1 MKKLTLFLVATLF
14 SALSFAALNPYA
26 YGLKSKL
33 SDDEKTVT
41 ITYKLNAPATAVSVV
56 VLDGETVLKTQSSTG
71 ITQGEHSVAI
81 STDGFPKGKTLKWK
95 VEVKGAAVS
104 SFTMHDVKYNAYHP
118 SSVDIDNNPESVH
131 FGRILCN
138 ESMQKVKGLTKASDA
153 ATNGKNYLGT
163 ENGAGI
169 FEFNAAFEYV
179 DGYNG
184 GKTFPTNRYGVTGTA
199 SANQAYVPRRIRIS
213 DDGRIFVTSLNSEG
227 DVLWEL
233 NPDNLNEWT
242 TVIADGTR
250 STKTNETRNIIDGSG
265 NFIAGPN
272 VGFDVHGSGE
282 NLKLVMLS
290 SADEGW
296 SFTQSAFKCVEYK
309 LGTAKTWNKQPSK
322 IIFNNL
328 ALYPLQ
334 AQVQYDKDGGV
345 WFTQYNSATNNTT
358 KPGLAHWNVNNT
370 NQTPDNI
377 IARNNTRNAGFRY
390 NNDYTKVI
398 IANNSGNAS
407 IYDVTLD
414 QNGVPQ
420 LSNEVAVNMTAMGS
434 NLNDFAWD
442 YADNIYVVSN
452 SKEFVAVYPSPHS
465 ADKVVATPCAS
476 KYAFSLPA
484 PPQLNPFAYK
494 LSSEL
499 SADEKTLTINYSLN
513 ALATSVNWVLM
524 DGETPIKTVDL
535 STLGLEKGDYTTTIS
550 TTDFPQYKQLTW
562 KIEVKGVAV
571 NEPTEYSVNHSFY
584 HPSSVD
590 IDNNPEN
597 ETFGML
603 LVNEGMHEVKTKTT
617 HADGSTYV
625 SSGFG
630 AGIFAFNPAFENTGK
645 YNGGITFTN
654 TRADGSGTAYSPRR
668 IRISDDG
675 RIFVTSLNT
684 DGNYLW
690 EVNPENLNEWTP
702 VFKGTLDANKEL
714 VDAGSNFVAA
724 PNVGFDVRGEG
735 ANLKLLMLSSNL
747 RGFPSTYAVAAFKC
761 NEYNLG
767 TNPTWNSAPS
777 KTILSGKYMINYTGD
792 QVAYDDEG
800 GVWFCQHQ
808 GTAKD
813 DFPSLVHINKNGVED
828 HKEIVNN
835 RMAGGIRF
843 NEDFTKVIIAGIA
856 DGTQKSKKATLYK
869 VSKNASGAPVLTEE
883 LVIDMAIVGNNL
895 NDFAWDYA
903 GNLYACGNS
912 NEKLAVWAMPHS
924 SEDVVATP
932 AASKYAFSIGKYT
945 VTVNTNDVNKG
956 TVTGGGEYGAG
967 AVVTLT
973 ATPKEGYELLYWS
986 DRSKENP
993 RNITVDG
1000 NEALS
1005 AYFIKKNDVEPTFSI
1020 TQVWENTN
1028 VPTTTADGYQAV
1040 GWDQKIYMQ
1049 NKTAGK
1055 IITYSSAEDTGTDYA
1070 TSGSGQ
1076 QIALD
1081 EAGNL
1086 IVFNAYFATS
1096 TPAKILIYKKGSTT
1110 GTEVSFTL
1118 QQAGQCHFFS
1128 ASGDI
1133 YSAEGG
1139 YVYFYCQ
1146 NKTAVNRVKIKNGAA
1161 TPAADVTVDVV
1172 GDEIFAGNTQNHV
1185 MEDIFGNLVAVSR
1198 SNAASWINVH
1208 TNESSKTFA
1217 TTLSGIKLSTL
1228 GGCTFELAGKEF
1240 WAFNVG
1246 STHYN
1251 SEWNL
1256 YNLTDKKFESSE
1268 NLYTKNKTD
1277 KNSAA
1282 NWLNVQV
1289 VDEKTA
1295 YIYQFCPAVGAAVW
1309 KVTRDHIVTATAV
1322 NGTVTGA
1329 GTYKDNATA
1338 TLTATPNDGY
1348 VFKNWTKNGV
1358 VESTENPYSFTVTED
1373 VELVANFD
1381 GPFCELILNTNDE
1394 AKGTVSGAG
1403 LYRPGQTA
1411 TIKATPKPGYKLL
1424 YWSDRSTQATRTITM
1439 NKKEALSAYFVK
1451 VYDEEPTFAIEKV
1464 WENTNVPG
1472 SANNGFQA
1480 VGWDQR
1486 IYMKDRLNAVINV
1499 YTETSSELY
1508 AQLGSAVTNLAGDQ
1522 PIAVD
1527 DAGNLIVRSGS
1538 GEFHKSPIQ
1547 VTILKKGETT
1557 GKTIDFTLPATGRC
1571 DFISA
1576 SGDIYSTE
1584 GGYVYFYCMGQTT
1597 VSRLYIKNGGAG
1609 AADISVDEVGA
1620 TLTEGSSQSH
1630 VFTNIFG
1637 DLMTHTRDNNYKVLQ
1652 EVNVATGAAI
1662 TMNLPNF
1669 KNSTLGGCSFELG
1682 GKELIAYNIKG
1693 TDYNSEWNLYNMT
1706 DKEFVSNE
1714 TLYAKDRISRKN
1726 SGAANWLNVQV
1737 VDEKTAYIYQ
1747 FCPEVAVAVWK
1758 VTCTTE
1764 KTVTIDENADN
1775 TTALENYDGDVVTA
1789 TVTRSFG
1796 PNKYLTLTLPFDMNA
1811 KQIRNVFGNATVYA
1825 LYNVVKYNAEEVHL
1839 QFSPVST
1846 ITAGTPYILATAASG
1861 YDAEDGFTIEGVAID
1876 LSLKP
1881 VTPASG
1887 DVTMVPVLDAGG
1899 TLNKSDEYFLSN
1911 NALYCAETY
1920 PRDIMGLRAY
1930 FKSASPLPIRARVVF
1945 QDNAATSIPMVET
1958 QPANQVRKVLKDG
1971 QLIIIRGE
1979 EMYNIQ
1985 GQRME

>member
-1 MKKLTLFLVATLF
+1 MKKLTLFLVAMLF

-26 YGLKSKL
+26 YGLTSEL
-33 SDDEKTVT
+33 SADESTVT

-56 VLDGETVLKTQSSTG
+56 VLDGETVLKTQASTG
-71 ITQGEHSVAI
+71 TTQGEHSVSI
-81 STDGFPKGKTLKWK
+81 STDGFPKGKTLSWK
-95 VEVKGAAVS
+95 VEVKGAAVTS
-104 SFTMHDVKYNAYHP
+104 VAIHDVKYNAYHP
-118 SSVDIDNNPESVH
+118 SGIDIDNNPESPH
-131 FGRILCN
+131 FGRILCT
-138 ESMQKVKGLTKASDA
+138 EAMHSVQGKTRTDGKTG
-153 ATNGKNYLGT
+153 TNGTNYLGT
-163 ENGAGI
+163 TLGAGI
-169 FEFNAAFEYV
+169 YEFDPAFTFV
-179 DGYNG
+179 KGYNG
-184 GKTFPTNRYGVTGTA
+184 VKTFVTTSNHYA
-199 SANQAYVPRRIRIS
+199 PRRIRIS
-213 DDGRIFVTSLNSEG
+213 KDGRIFATAQDNSGEY
-227 DVLWEL
+227 LWEI
-233 NPDNLNEWT
+233 NPDNLDSWT
-242 TVIADGTR
+242 SVFQGTN
-250 STKTNETRNIIDGSG
+250 SDFTLKDGSG
-265 NFIAGPN
+265 KFIAGTN
-272 VGFDVHGSGE
+272 SGFDVRGTGE
-282 NLKLVMLS
+282 NLQLLMLS
-290 SADEGW
+290 ANKPGAQVATFKLHEYNLGDATSW
-296 SFTQSAFKCVEYK
+296 STVPTRELSGCQLHSSMITNQS
-309 LGTAKTWNKQPSK
+309 
-322 IIFNNL
+322 
-328 ALYPLQ
+328 
-334 AQVQYDKDGGV
+334 QVQYDNEGGYWITYWVNTTNSNNYGGIAHFKKDG
-345 WFTQYNSATNNTT
+345 
-358 KPGLAHWNVNNT
+358 
-370 NQTPDNI
+370 
-377 IARNNTRNAGFRY
+377 ARDFIKQKINLRNAGFRF
-390 NNDYTKVI
+390 NHDFTKVI
-398 IANNSGNAS
+398 IATN
-407 IYDVTLD
+407 DVTGASKTYKQATVYAVSKD
-414 QNGVPQ
+414 ANGVPV
-420 LSNEVAVNMTAMGS
+420 LTKETTIDMTTVGN

-442 YADNIYVVSN
+442 YADNIYVVGN
-452 SKEFVAVYPSPHS
+452 SSEYVAVYPYTHA
-465 ADKVVATPCAS
+465 ADKVVSTPCRADE
-476 KYAFSLPA
+476 AIVIPA
-484 PPQLNPFAYK
+484 PAQLNPFAYN
-494 LSSEL
+494 LWSEL
-499 SADEKTLTINYSLN
+499 SADEKNLTIKYSLN
-513 ALATSVNWVLM
+513 AKATSVEWVLM
-524 DGETPIKTVDL
+524 DGNNVVKTIDL
-535 STLGLEKGDYTTTIS
+535 ASLGLEKGDYTTTIS

-571 NEPTEYSVNHSFY
+571 IEPTEYPVSYDFY

-597 ETFGML
+597 PTFGL
-603 LVNEGMHEVKTKTT
+603 ILCNEAMQSVKGKKQTDTGE
-617 HADGSTYV
+617 DYL
-625 SSGFG
+625 SSSLG
-630 AGIFAFNPAFENTGK
+630 AGIYAFNPAFENTGK
-645 YNGGITFTN
+645 YNGGNEFTT
-654 TRADGSGTAYSPRR
+654 TRADGTGTAYSPRR

-690 EVNPENLNEWTP
+690 EVNPAKMNEWTT
-702 VFKGTLDANKEL
+702 VFKGTLNANKEL
-714 VDAGSNFVAA
+714 VDEGSNFVAA
-724 PNVGFDVRGEG
+724 PNVGFDVRGKG
-735 ANLKLLMLSSNL
+735 ADLKLLMLSSNL
-747 RGFPSTYAVAAFKC
+747 RGFPTTIAVAAFKC
-761 NEYNLG
+761 HEYNLG
-767 TNPTWNSAPS
+767 TATAWNTAPS

-792 QVAYDDEG
+792 QVAYDAEG

-808 GTAKD
+808 EAAKENY
-813 DFPSLVHINKNGVED
+813 PSLVHINKNGVED
-828 HKEIVNN
+828 YKEIVNN

-843 NEDFTKVIIAGIA
+843 NADFSKVIIAGIA
-856 DGTQKSKKATLYK
+856 DGTQKSKKATIYA
-869 VSKNASGAPVLTEE
+869 VSKDASGKPVLTEE
-883 LVIDMAIVGNNL
+883 AVIDMKTVGNNL

-912 NEKLAVWAMPHS
+912 SEKLVAWAMPHS
-924 SEDVVATP
+924 SDDVVATP

-993 RNITVDG
+993 RTITVDG

-1020 TQVWENTN
+1020 KKVWENTN

-1309 KVTRDHIVTATAV
+1309 KVTRDHIVSATAE
-1322 NGTVTGA
+1322 NGTVEGA

-1348 VFKNWTKNGV
+1348 LFKNWTKNGAEV
-1358 VESTENPYSFTVTED
+1358 STENPYSFNVTED

-1403 LYRPGQTA
+1403 FYTQGQTA
-1411 TIKATPKPGYKLL
+1411 TIKATPKAGYKLL

-1464 WENTNVPG
+1464 WENTQVPG
-1472 SANNGFQA
+1472 SADGYQA
-1480 VGWDQR
+1480 VGWDGN
-1486 IYMKDRLNAVINV
+1486 IYMQNKTAGKIKV
-1499 YTETSSELY
+1499 YTNDTDAAVDYATSNTSG
-1508 AQLGSAVTNLAGDQ
+1508 QQ
-1522 PIAVD
+1522 IAVD
-1527 DAGNLIVRSGS
+1527 EAGNLIVFNATFYTITPNAIMIYPKGS
-1538 GEFHKSPIQ
+1538 
-1547 VTILKKGETT
+1547 TT
-1557 GKTIDFTLPATGRC
+1557 GTAISFTLPHPERC

-1576 SGDIYSTE
+1576 SGDIYSAE
-1584 GGYVYFYCMGQTT
+1584 GGYVYFYCQN
-1597 VSRLYIKNGGAG
+1597 KNAVNRVKITNGAL
-1609 AADISVDEVGA
+1609 ASVDAIGNTEKPA
-1620 TLTEGSSQSH
+1620 TSVSH
-1630 VFTNIFG
+1630 VMVDIFG
-1637 DLMTHTRDNNYKVLQ
+1637 NLAAHCRSTAVYSINSY
-1652 EVNVATGAAI
+1652 TGETTAFNTSLSGI
-1662 TMNLPNF
+1662 KL
-1669 KNSTLGGCSFELG
+1669 STLGGCSFELG
-1682 GKELIAYNIKG
+1682 GKELWAYNIG
-1693 TDYNSEWNLYNMT
+1693 TTHYNSEWNLYNMT
-1706 DKEFVSNE
+1706 DGEFLSDE
-1714 TLYAKDRISRKN
+1714 TLYAKDRTSKKAT
-1726 SGAANWLNVQV
+1726 GPANWLNVQV
-1737 VDEKTAYIYQ
+1737 VDENTAYIYQ

-1758 VTCTTE
+1758 VTLVE
-1764 KTVTIDENADN
+1764 TVVIDDKADN
-1775 TTALENYDGDVVTA
+1775 STALAEYNGQKVTA
-1789 TVTRSFG
+1789 KVTRAFDNNSL
-1796 PNKYLTLTLPFDMNA
+1796 KTLTLPFDMDA
-1811 KQIRNVFGNATVYA
+1811 AQIQAVFGDAKVYEFTTVVEGSDA
-1825 LYNVVKYNAEEVHL
+1825 LHL
-1839 QFSPVST
+1839 QFEPTTSIV
-1846 ITAGTPYILATAASG
+1846 AGTPYIIDLPDG
-1861 YDAEDGFTIEGVAID
+1861 DYDAKDGFTIEN
-1876 LSLKP
+1876 
-1881 VTPASG
+1881 VTINTTLNSVKK
-1887 DVTMVPVLDAGG
+1887 DVITMEPVLDGGGRLDAAGQYW
-1899 TLNKSDEYFLSN
+1899 LSADNFLY
-1911 NALYCAETY
+1911 NAGNY
-1920 PRDIMGLRAY
+1920 PTALLGLRAY
-1930 FKSASPLPIRARVVF
+1930 FTSSSTMPIRARVVF
-1945 QDNAATSIPMVET
+1945 DENQATSIPVVVAPE
-1958 QPANQVRKVLKDG
+1958 NNVRKVMKNG

-1979 EMYNIQ
+1979 QKYNVQ